1 MTAWA
6 RLLVVCGPSGVGKGT
21 VVAELLAR
29 RPDIWLSISTTTRSP
44 RPGEVDGV
52 AYHFVSRA
60 EFERTVA
67 QGGFMEWAEYA
78 GNLYGTAVAPVAA
91 RLDAGDVVVLEI
103 DLEGARQVRRSH
115 PDALFVFLAPPS
127 LDELR
132 RRLSQRGTESA
143 EVVAQRLDRA
153 EHELAAQDE
162 FDHVVTN
169 AEVSAT
175 ADVLLQLVGV
185 EPSDGSP
192 TGR

>member
-1 MTAWA
+1 MTAWG

-67 QGGFMEWAEYA
+67 QGAFWSGPSTP

-103 DLEGARQVRRSH
+103 DLEGARRVRRSH
-115 PDALFVFLAPPS
+115 PDALFVFLAPRAS
-127 LDELR
+127 TNCGAGCRSGGR
-132 RRLSQRGTESA
+132 RAPRSW
-143 EVVAQRLDRA
+143 
-153 EHELAAQDE
+153 
-162 FDHVVTN
+162 
-169 AEVSAT
+169 
-175 ADVLLQLVGV
+175 
-185 EPSDGSP
+185 PSDWIGPSTNSRP
-192 TGR
+192 RTSSTMW